1 MSGQRVLPEQD
12 HAEQATL
19 PPLWWSRQF
28 PGRAEEVRQ
37 VRHWIKALLPKYD
50 PERDP
55 LEDLAVIASE
65 LAANAVT
72 HTRSGLQ
79 GAVFNVQLAWS
90 GEWARVVVGDSGSHS
105 APKPKVVKG
114 SAEGGRGLQVVKELS
129 ATWGTCGN
137 VDGRWVWADV
147 WWASTDGPLFQNS
160 GNRVAAEEA
169 TLRRAFPGT
178 RIWFGYDTR
187 TWWALP
193 PKARTLIEAPSPPAL
208 GQMLAAIYP
217 KSRPAPAPADPSRF
231 VAAPVGP
238 AAGFPPGTG

>member
-19 PPLWWSRQF
+19 PSLWWSREF
-28 PGRAEEVRQ
+28 PGRAEEAGR

-50 PERDP
+50 PKRDP
-55 LEDLAVIASE
+55 LDDLAFIAGE

-72 HTRSGLQ
+72 HTRSALQ

-105 APKPKVVKG
+105 VPRPPKVVHA
-114 SAEGGRGLQVVKELS
+114 SDEGGRGLLAVGELS
-129 ATWGTCGN
+129 AKWGTCGGA
-137 VDGRWVWADV
+137 DGRWVWADV
-147 WWASTDGPLFQNS
+147 WWASKDGPLLPSS
-160 GNRVAAEEA
+160 GNLVAAEEG

-178 RIWFGYDTR
+178 CIWFGCDTR

-193 PKARTLIEAPSPPAL
+193 PKATTMIGAPSPPAL
-208 GQMLAAIYP
+208 RQMLAAIYP
-217 KSRPAPAPADPSRF
+217 ESCPAAADPSRF